1 MDSLTPQSHLFL
13 QLVQAARRLYK
24 TPGQHL
30 TLGQVVELN
39 RRMLE
44 GYEHFKDEPR
54 VQALR
59 ADVLKYNRLVR
70 DLGLRDHQVPRAE
83 KASWKTLGLLGYRL
97 LLLLVWTVLAL
108 PGTVLNGPVF
118 IIASYMS
125 RKKQR
130 GRCFCS
136 SELVVF

>member
-1 MDSLTPQSHLFL
+1 
-13 QLVQAARRLYK
+13 
-24 TPGQHL
+24 
-30 TLGQVVELN
+30 
-39 RRMLE
+39 MLE

-97 LLLLVWTVLAL
+97 LLLLVWSILAL
-108 PGTVLNGPVF
+108 PGTILNAPIF
-118 IIASYMS
+118 IVASIMS

-130 GRCFCS
+130 REYHS
-136 SELVVF
+136 